1 MSADS
6 NHASPFHRRLTRVVR
21 CALRAAFTWGVAAI
35 ELSGACQA
43 GATPPGAQA
52 NRPNAVESPRTP
64 ARAGTVPSS
73 PRAPEAG
80 TTPAEPGHAAYPPT
94 GSASELRLLAAES
107 LAAGRPMVVM
117 FSLRGC
123 PWCDALRREHFAGL
137 IAAQQ
142 QLGILAVE
150 VDMTDSRAFASP
162 QQVPTPASLRADS
175 PRDLSR
181 HYRVRLAPTVLF
193 LGPQGEV
200 ADRLVGYGSPDFFGA
215 YLEQRIAQARSALQA
230 SQRTP
235 TQ

>member
-1 MSADS
+1 
-6 NHASPFHRRLTRVVR
+6 
-21 CALRAAFTWGVAAI
+21 
-35 ELSGACQA
+35 
-43 GATPPGAQA
+43 
-52 NRPNAVESPRTP
+52 
-64 ARAGTVPSS
+64 
-73 PRAPEAG
+73 
-80 TTPAEPGHAAYPPT
+80 
-94 GSASELRLLAAES
+94 
-107 LAAGRPMVVM
+107 
-117 FSLRGC
+117 
-123 PWCDALRREHFAGL
+123 
-137 IAAQQ
+137 
-142 QLGILAVE
+142 
-150 VDMTDSRAFASP
+150 MTDSRAFASP